1 MPGLI
6 PYTLCIYFSFLA
18 LNEHDNDVTALTSS
32 NNEKKIVV
40 EMEMPNNNAYE
51 YATVNVKDEN
61 KLIVDEDPTY
71 MDMNTLEE
79 PLYSNTQVP
88 AMFDPHIPSTI
99 PIPIS
104 DFGAHIANSHYN
116 GDSEF
121 QEQYQVKDLK
131 SRLCL

>member
-1 MPGLI
+1 MYVFFI
-6 PYTLCIYFSFLA
+6 LA
-18 LNEHDNDVTALTSS
+18 LNKHDNDVTAALISS
-32 NNEKKIVV
+32 DNEKKIVV
-40 EMEMPNNNAYE
+40 EIEMPNNNAYE

-61 KLIVDEDPTY
+61 KLIDDEDPTY
-71 MDMNTLEE
+71 VDMNTLEE

-104 DFGAHIANSHYN
+104 DFGAHIANSHRN

-121 QEQYQVKDLK
+121 QEQYQVKDFK
-131 SRLCL
+131 SRLYL